1 MSSAVDSQDFNSDV
15 EVDSKAMEATSVLS
29 LYELSQQE
37 WQVKAVAILEA
48 TGEALFA
55 PTTAEGLK
63 CNFEL
68 SPDEFHEL
76 SGDHDY
82 MLRDSHHGIQGLP
95 LHIVVGAEDA
105 EILDAVDEN
114 VKKLYRMVTR
124 AKGAWNH
131 LVKTSTS
138 GKRVFAAELILEG
151 GEHPTEI
158 IIMKPGHEDV
168 IGHGADFLITQI
180 GNFQNLEEYLCN
192 AILEL
197 SWILGT
203 CDSGFRLRLKAHSV
217 VLKKKFK
224 SVPPTTSLGKRQAL
238 RDNNRL
244 TKIKKVY

>member
-15 EVDSKAMEATSVLS
+15 EVDSEAMEATSVLS
-29 LYELSQQE
+29 LPQLSEQE
-37 WQVKAVAILEA
+37 WQVKAVAVLED

-55 PTTAEGLK
+55 PTTAEGQK

-82 MLRDSHHGIQGLP
+82 ILRDSHHGIQGLP
-95 LHIVVGAEDA
+95 LHIVVGDEDA
-105 EILDAVDEN
+105 EILDAVDED

-138 GKRVFAAELILEG
+138 GKKVFAAELILEG

-180 GNFQNLEEYLCN
+180 GNFQNLEDYLCN
-192 AILEL
+192 PILEF

-203 CDSGFRLRLKAHSV
+203 CESGFRLRLKAHSV